1 MKRFYRGLLVFTALS
16 FFACKKDNINPIEE
30 QEFEIPGKVG
40 VVSVNGI
47 SLDGDGLTDSRTQLQ
62 SLVNAAASK
71 NEVLIL
77 PQGKFRIS
85 DEIILPSNTSI
96 EGAGDGTE
104 IVLTGGSTSNRNV
117 FRVPTRT
124 SNIKIKNIRLNANQG
139 QNTGSRLAAL
149 YVTDNTSG
157 IYAEGV
163 TFIGSRD
170 GGSAEVKGMN
180 AYPVVGL
187 SFINCWF
194 AQGGRSDLEIRGA
207 KDVVIKGNYFE
218 NWAGQGAL
226 SPAIALTSQDN
237 SNVSISGNTFINSIG
252 SLGAI
257 QSTAAVVT
265 GAKIEGNIFNDA
277 KNIGGNGVIGAF
289 NSSTVIN
296 NNFGGSLNVKNGGI
310 NLTGTDNI
318 ITPNNF
324 SVSIYPYTEKVSAGS
339 TGGTTTTPATT
350 TPIVPAPVEAP
361 APVVP
366 DATTVTGT
374 LAPNAFG
381 LNGDGSTN
389 NRTVLQNLIN
399 SFASKGQTL
408 VLPAGKF
415 LISDEIIIP
424 SNASIEGQG
433 ESTEIFLS
441 NGTASGR
448 RVFRVPTQ
456 KSNIKIKNIKLNA
469 NFAGNTGGQLV
480 AMFVTDNVKTVYF
493 ENVSFSG
500 SRDAGTLT
508 VKGLNAYQVTNLSL
522 INCKFTDAGRSA
534 VELRGTKEVTATGN
548 QFTRWGLQNNN
559 SPAFQLQS
567 QDNIN
572 VNISGN
578 TFNNTHGIQFAIECA
593 AAYVRNATIANN
605 TFNDPNN
612 LGGNGIS
619 GYFRYTTIT
628 KNVMN
633 GGVGNH
639 RSGLEIFGPYNTM
652 TYNTISAGS
661 IAISGGIGEDATMVT
676 IANNTVKTKGANTG
690 GIQLGGGGYNLNNVK
705 ITDNIVDTRLST
717 GNSSAIVLGTY
728 NATRVVSDITVSGN
742 TVYTNAHCVRAQAL
756 AGSKNIYISNNNW
769 KAGYTWLGM
778 ITNTFSN
785 IVVNGNINELAN
797 KIVSYSVSM
806 TPIAVN

>member
-1 MKRFYRGLLVFTALS
+1 MKMFYRGLLVFTALS
-16 FFACKKDNINPIEE
+16 FFACKKDSLNSIDE
-30 QEFEIPGKVG
+30 QEFQITEKVG

-47 SLDGDGLTDSRTQLQ
+47 SLDGDGLTDSRSQLQ
-62 SLVNAAASK
+62 SLVNAAALK
-71 NEVLIL
+71 NEVLVL

-96 EGAGDGTE
+96 EGSGDGTE
-104 IVLTGGSTSNRNV
+104 IVLTNGSTSNRNV
-117 FRVPTRT
+117 FRIPTRT
-124 SNIKIKNIRLNANQG
+124 TNVRIKNIRLNANQD
-139 QNTGSRLAAL
+139 QNTGSKLAAL

-157 IYAEGV
+157 IYAENV
-163 TFIGSRD
+163 TFVGSRD

-180 AYPVVGL
+180 DYPVVGI

-218 NWAGQGAL
+218 KWAGQGAL
-226 SPAIALTSQDN
+226 SPAIALTSQNN

-257 QSTAAVVT
+257 QSAAAVVT

-277 KNIGGNGVIGAF
+277 KNIGGNGVLGFF
-289 NSSTVIN
+289 NSSSVIN
-296 NNFGGSLNVKNGGI
+296 NSFGGSLNIKNGGI
-310 NLTGTDNI
+310 TLTGTDNVT
-318 ITPNNF
+318 TPNNF
-324 SVSIYPYTEKVSAGS
+324 SATIYPYTEKLSAGTS
-339 TGGTTTTPATT
+339 SGGTTTAPTTT
-350 TPIVPAPVEAP
+350 TPVVPAPAEP
-361 APVVP
+361 A
-366 DATTVTGT
+366 AAEVTSGT
-374 LAPNAFG
+374 GMAVPNAVG
-381 LNGDGSTN
+381 LTGDGSTN
-389 NRTVLQNLIN
+389 NRTALQNLVN

-441 NGTASGR
+441 NGSASGR

-469 NFAGNTGGQLV
+469 NFAGNTGAQLV
-480 AMFVTDNVKTVYF
+480 AMYVTDNVNTVYF
-493 ENVSFSG
+493 ENVTFSG

-508 VKGLNAYQVTNLSL
+508 VKGLNAYQVTNLSI
-522 INCKFTDAGRSA
+522 INCKFTDAGRSL
-534 VELRGTKEVTATGN
+534 VELRGTKDVTATGN
-548 QFTRWGLQNNN
+548 QFTRWGLQNTS

-572 VNISGN
+572 VTISGN
-578 TFNNTHGIQFAIECA
+578 TFTNTNAIQFAIECA

-619 GYFRYTTIT
+619 GYFRNTTIT

-639 RSGLEIFGPYNTM
+639 RSGLEIFGPYNTLS
-652 TYNTISAGS
+652 YNTIAAGS

-690 GIQLGGGGYNLNNVK
+690 GIQLGGGSYNLNNVK
-705 ITDNIVDTRLST
+705 IANNIVDTRLSS

-756 AGSKNIYISNNNW
+756 AGSKNIYINNNDW
-769 KAGYTWLGM
+769 KVGYTWLGM

-785 IVVNGNINELAN
+785 VVVSGNVNELAN
-797 KIVSYSVSM
+797 TLVSYSVSM